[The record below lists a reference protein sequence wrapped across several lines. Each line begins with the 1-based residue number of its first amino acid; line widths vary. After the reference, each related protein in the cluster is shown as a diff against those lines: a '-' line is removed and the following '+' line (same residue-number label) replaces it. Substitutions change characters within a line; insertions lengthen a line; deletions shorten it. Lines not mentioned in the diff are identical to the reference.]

1 MVNIREKK
9 TGEQT
14 YYYLEHSL
22 REGSKIV
29 KKEKYLGKEIPKDI
43 EKIKRAF
50 IIELY
55 KEKWFND
62 FEKIKSNYSKEQKIM
77 SPSSR
82 AKQKQTFS
90 VKFTYSTQKI
100 EGSSLSLKDTS
111 NLIERGIT
119 PSEKPINDVVEAEEH
134 NKVFYEMLSHQKGL
148 SLQVVLYWHKRL
160 FGKTKPDVAGMIRN
174 HQVGISLSKYTS
186 PMPSELDF
194 LIKEFFDWYNKSK
207 SKLNS
212 VELAALVHLKWVTI
226 HPFSDGNGRIS
237 RLMMNFVLHKH
248 RYPMLDIP
256 YTKRNSYYT
265 ALERSQIK
273 KDDSPFLN
281 WFFKRY
287 IKDCE
292 SYSK

>member
-174 HQVGISLSKYTS
+174 NQVGISFSKYTP

-292 SYSK
+292 SYPK

>member
-14 YYYLEHSL
+14 YYYLEHSI
-22 REGSKIV
+22 REGSKII

-174 HQVGISLSKYTS
+174 HQVGISLSKYTP

-248 RYPMLDIP
+248 RYPMLDIL

>member
-174 HQVGISLSKYTS
+174 HQVGISLSKYTP

-248 RYPMLDIP
+248 RYPMLDIL